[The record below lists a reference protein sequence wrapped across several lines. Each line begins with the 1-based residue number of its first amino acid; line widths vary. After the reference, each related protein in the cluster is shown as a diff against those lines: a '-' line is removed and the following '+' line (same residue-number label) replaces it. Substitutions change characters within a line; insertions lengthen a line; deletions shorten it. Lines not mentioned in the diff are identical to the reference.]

1 MNPARLRL
9 DRIAHAH
16 WRVKF
21 LKRLLDVHRHCANRT
36 NIEWL
41 LEEASLLQR
50 IAAADD
56 ELTLRKR
63 ESSGLHGND
72 RAAV

>member
-1 MNPARLRL
+1 MNPVRLRL
-9 DRIAHAH
+9 DNLAHAH

-21 LKRLLDVHRHCANRT
+21 LKRLLDVHRACANRT
-36 NIEWL
+36 NTEWL
-41 LEEASLLQR
+41 LEEANLLQR

-63 ESSGLHGND
+63 ESSGLNGNE
-72 RAAV
+72 RATG